1 MTDDGRRTTEDGTR
15 RRVGGLLAALV
26 LSLLAGCGDC
36 AGGSAEDAGA
46 GGGDGGV
53 TADASSDAG
62 VTGDAARGDSSE
74 PHGDQVVFSAAFATI
89 PVLVADH
96 ANVTRRGAPV
106 SGGIPLARGVLQPAE
121 VAGMVLADSDGYRV
135 LSFQQPVVL
144 GRWADG
150 SVKWLLLDF
159 RADVPA
165 GGQASFTLGMAT
177 ADTSADPAITITD
190 DADSFTVDT
199 GLLKAVISKQ
209 RFSLFDQAWVDLD
222 GDGQYAAE
230 ELVVD
235 APGEM
240 FIDLDDSPPGSS
252 DTGVYD
258 YPAED
263 FFGMEGGN
271 WLRDSQ
277 ATSSTR
283 YLASAGDYDISLFRQ
298 GRSHAVL
305 KLEGWHRDTGSS
317 RQFAK
322 YTLYLHFYA
331 RRSDVRLTHTWI
343 MTGDPEQN
351 FIRRMA
357 VELPLAGEAAAL
369 FYAAGGAFETEGTP
383 LVLDPD
389 HPPYVPLEPGP
400 SQVHSGQLA
409 TDEPLSLLSVGPD
422 KYYHNLP
429 LEFEAP
435 VEYTL
440 LQGGVAVV
448 SGEAA
453 AGWLDVSDGQRGI
466 AAGVRDFWREHPK
479 ELRFADGRLTAF
491 IWPDG
496 GDKALDLRR
505 RYPELRGSV
514 DQGFGTAAR
523 REFVAPGSAVGIAKT
538 TDLFFQLHAGDH
550 AAAQVDDSFR
560 SFQDPLL
567 PFISA
572 EHNVATG
579 VYGSLVPYDPVNY
592 TKLENFLDYMMA
604 RIIRSQREYE
614 WYGMLDYGDYLPE
627 FGKQTWELD
636 IPDNPD
642 VFSNWGYAGWLQE
655 NYRFG
660 QFAFAQYLRSGRHH
674 YFRAADVW
682 LRHTRDVD
690 CVYWDAPDDGPR
702 PQDAEG
708 SSPRVGGGHRHDQQH
723 WGAYMTGY
731 GIPTIAV
738 VHHYFLTGEG
748 RDLDAMRANA
758 DWILNAGTYYENYS
772 EYSVLYMAEALD
784 DAALMAQ
791 ALAHNETPQSAFG
804 RATYDSGMGLMLHD
818 VHTGG
823 DTVVREKLRAWA
835 DLDESSAGYLRAYLE
850 AQEQTGTYSARIQA
864 DLDAAFPADSVT
876 ARYFDEWAPRIPSD
890 FRDVFSADIMPD
902 GPFVW
907 PLRLLED
914 TQFNGPGGMGYDLGR
929 HSNQMALMWAMPLVG
944 ADL

>member
-1 MTDDGRRTTEDGTR
+1 MNRSAW
-15 RRVGGLLAALV
+15 VCLSLAAAV
-26 LSLLAGCGDC
+26 LSFAAACADC
-36 AGGSAEDAGA
+36 SDSSSEDAGGSD
-46 GGGDGGV
+46 DGGV
-53 TADASSDAG
+53 SVDAAHDGGQA
-62 VTGDAARGDSSE
+62 GDAAGTDSGGTQGE
-74 PHGDQVVFSAAFATI
+74 LVEFSTDLATI
-89 PVLVADH
+89 PVQVTDHVNVA
-96 ANVTRRGAPV
+96 RQRAPV
-106 SGGIPLARGVLQPAE
+106 SGGIPLARGLLQPTD
-121 VAGMVLADSDGYRV
+121 VSRLVLANSAGYRV
-135 LSFQQPVVL
+135 LSFQEPVVL
-144 GRWADG
+144 GRWSDG

-159 RADVPA
+159 QADLPA
-165 GGQASFTLGMAT
+165 NGTTTFTLGLAT
-177 ADTSADPAITITD
+177 ADTSADPAVVVTET
-190 DADSFTVDT
+190 ADSFTIDT
-199 GLLKAVISKQ
+199 GRLKAVISKQ
-209 RFSLFDQAWVDLD
+209 RFSLLEEAWVDLD
-222 GDGQYAAE
+222 GDGQYAAGE
-230 ELVVD
+230 RVVD
-235 APGEM
+235 GPGEM
-240 FIDLDDSPPGSS
+240 FIDLDDAPPGDADS
-252 DTGVYD
+252 GVDD
-258 YPAED
+258 YPAQD

-277 ATSSTR
+277 AASATR
-283 YLASAGDYDISLFRQ
+283 YLASAGDYEISIFRQ
-298 GRSHAVL
+298 GRSHVVF
-305 KLEGWHRDTGSS
+305 KLEGWHREPSSS

-331 RRSDVRLTHTWI
+331 GRSDLRLSHTWI

-357 VELPLAGEAAAL
+357 VELPFAGGGALA
-369 FYAAGGAFETEGTP
+369 YAAGGPFETEGTP
-383 LVLDPD
+383 VVLDPD
-389 HPPYVPLEPGP
+389 HPPYIPLQPGP
-400 SQVHSGQLA
+400 SQVHSGELA
-409 TDEPLSLLSVGPD
+409 DGAAMSLLSIGPD
-422 KYYHNLP
+422 KYYHNLQ
-429 LEFEAP
+429 LEHVAP
-435 VEYTL
+435 VEYAL
-440 LQGGVAVV
+440 REDDSVVA

-453 AGWLDVSDGQRGI
+453 AGWMDVSDGALGL

-479 ELRFADGRLTAF
+479 ELRFADGKLAVF
-491 IWPDG
+491 LWPDR
-496 GDKALDLRR
+496 GDKTLDLRR

-514 DQGFGTAAR
+514 GEGFGTAAR
-523 REFVAPGSAVGIAKT
+523 REFVTPGSAVGIAKT
-538 TDLFFQLHAGDH
+538 NDIFFYLHPGNH
-550 AAAQVDDSFR
+550 AAAAVDDAFR

-567 PFISA
+567 PFVSA

-579 VYGSLVPYDPVNY
+579 VFGSLVPYDPTTY

-614 WYGMLDYGDYLPE
+614 WYGMLDHGDYLPE

-655 NYRFG
+655 AYRFG
-660 QFAFAQYLRSGRHH
+660 QFAFVQYFRSGRYD

-702 PQDAEG
+702 PTDAEG

-738 VHHYFLTGEG
+738 VHHYFMTGNG

-804 RATYDSGMGLMLHD
+804 RATYDSGMGLLLHD

-823 DTVVREKLRAWA
+823 DPAVREKLRAWA
-835 DLDESSAGYLRAYLE
+835 DLDESSAGYLRGYLE
-850 AQEQTGTYSARIQA
+850 SQEQTGAYTARIQS
-864 DLDAAFPADSVT
+864 DLDAAFPTDPVT
-876 ARYFDEWAPRIPSD
+876 TRYYEEWAPRIPDD
-890 FRDVFSADIMPD
+890 FRDAFSADIMPD
-902 GPFVW
+902 GPFGW

-944 ADL
+944 SDL